1 VTRLGLQALSARASL
16 LLASLLFAPIARA
29 GAHAETA
36 TPLTVSIPIAPTPAD
51 VGGSRRLFYEFRLAS
66 FAHNPGVIGELTVF
80 DRRTGAVINDDKG
93 DALTG
98 LMARPGA
105 EAGDKD
111 VLTIPSGGVATIF
124 METTLPPGMTKPP
137 DLGWRL
143 DFHKAAE
150 TDPAKLAAMQRPIEA
165 PLAISAAAPIEIGF
179 PLSAGDWVAANGPSN
194 TSIHRRSLQVVDGEA
209 RIAQRFAIDW
219 VKLGPD
225 GRLFHG
231 DKAKNAN
238 WYGFGTPVLAVAD
251 AIVSAAHDGV
261 PENEPS
267 DQRAVP
273 ITLETVGGN
282 YLILDLGAGHYAFY
296 AHLQPGSA
304 RVKVGDRVH
313 RGQVLALLGNTG
325 NSDAPHLHFHIA
337 DANSP
342 LGAEGLPYSFAA
354 YQSLGAATFDQITAP
369 AGWKPAPGS
378 PIVTRAHAMPEEDEV
393 VRVP

>member
-1 VTRLGLQALSARASL
+1 MAAYV
-16 LLASLLFAPIARA
+16 SLLFAPIVNAR
-29 GAHAETA
+29 GHVETA
-36 TPLTVSIPIAPTPAD
+36 APLTVSIPIPPTPAD

-66 FAHNPGVIGELTVF
+66 FAQDPGRIGELTVF
-80 DRRTGAVINDDKG
+80 DRGTGAVLNDYTG

-98 LMARPGA
+98 RMARPGA
-105 EAGDKD
+105 KEDDKD
-111 VLTIPSGGVATIF
+111 LATIPSGGVATIF
-124 METTLPPGMTKPP
+124 METTLPPHMTAPP

-143 DFHKAAE
+143 DFHKAGKI
-150 TDPAKLAAMQRPIEA
+150 DPAKLAALQPPIEG
-165 PLAISAAAPIEIGF
+165 PLAISEASPIEIGF
-179 PLSAGDWVAANGPSN
+179 PLSPGDWVAANGPSN
-194 TSIHRRSLQVVDGEA
+194 TSIHRRSLQVVDGKA
-209 RIAQRFAIDW
+209 RIAQRLAIDW

-231 DKAKNAN
+231 DKAKNAS

-251 AIVSAAHDGV
+251 ATVSAAHDGV

-282 YLILDLGAGHYAFY
+282 YLILDLGAGRYAFY

-304 RVKVGDRVH
+304 RVKVGDRVR

-337 DANSP
+337 DANSL
-342 LGAEGLPYSFAA
+342 LGAEGLPYSFVA
-354 YQSLGAATFDQITAP
+354 YQTLGKATFDQITAP

-378 PIVTRAHAMPEEDEV
+378 TIVTRSHAMPEEDEV
-393 VRVP
+393 IRVP

>member
-1 VTRLGLQALSARASL
+1 MFRLRHHATAARASL
-16 LLASLLFAPIARA
+16 LFASLLFAPIAHA
-29 GAHAETA
+29 GGHVETA
-36 TPLTVSIPIAPTPAD
+36 TPLAVAIPIPPTPAD
-51 VGGSRRLFYEFRLAS
+51 VGGSRRLYYEFRLAS
-66 FAHNPGVIGELTVF
+66 FAQHPGVIGELTVF
-80 DRRTGAVINDDKG
+80 DRRSGAVLNDDKG
-93 DALTG
+93 DALAG
-98 LMARPGA
+98 LMTRPGA
-105 EAGDKD
+105 KAGDKD
-111 VLTIPSGGVATIF
+111 VLTLPSGGIATIF
-124 METTLPPGMTKPP
+124 METTLPPDLTAPP

-150 TDPAKLAAMQRPIEA
+150 TDPARPAAMQPPIEA
-165 PLAISAAAPIEIGF
+165 PLAISMATPIEIGF
-179 PLSAGDWVAANGPSN
+179 PLSPGDWVAANGPSN
-194 TSIHRRSLQVVDGEA
+194 TSDHRRSLQVVDGKA

-225 GRLFHG
+225 GRLFHE

-251 AIVSAAHDGV
+251 AVVSAAHDGV

-282 YLILDLGAGHYAFY
+282 YLILDLGAGRYAFY

-304 RVKVGDRVH
+304 RVKVGDKVH

-342 LGAEGLPYSFAA
+342 LGAEGLPYAFAA
-354 YQSLGAATFDQITAP
+354 YQTLGKATLDQVTAP

-378 PIVTRAHAMPEEDEV
+378 AIVTRAHAMPEEDEV